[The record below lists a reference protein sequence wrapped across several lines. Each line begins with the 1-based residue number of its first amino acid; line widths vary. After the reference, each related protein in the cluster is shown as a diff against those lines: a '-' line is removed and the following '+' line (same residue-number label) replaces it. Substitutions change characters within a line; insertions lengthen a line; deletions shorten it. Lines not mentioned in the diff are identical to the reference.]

1 LEGSV
6 KNDGDFGNKILK
18 NTLKENLWFN
28 CQNQIKKKKSQIQ
41 RDAGDDDL
49 GRWKLSGS

>member
-28 CQNQIKKKKSQIQ
+28 CQNQIKKKKKAKFNAMQEMTIW
-41 RDAGDDDL
+41 AG
-49 GRWKLSGS
+49 GS